1 MRVSSI
7 IHRPWADKLGF
18 QMADKSASTFIKCSF
33 FESVTSDPVQSQ
45 KHAEAETRVKIHA
58 ISAQYGGLESYG
70 RLYKIDFEL
79 SLSSGYR

>member
-1 MRVSSI
+1 M
-7 IHRPWADKLGF
+7 LGF
-18 QMADKSASTFIKCSF
+18 QMAVETASTFISAEF

-58 ISAQYGGLESYG
+58 ISAQHVGLESYG